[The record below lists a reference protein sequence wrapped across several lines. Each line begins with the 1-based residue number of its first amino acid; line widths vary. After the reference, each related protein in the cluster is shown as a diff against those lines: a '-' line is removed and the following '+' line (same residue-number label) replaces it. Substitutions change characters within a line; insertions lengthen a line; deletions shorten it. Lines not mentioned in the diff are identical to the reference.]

1 VGWPIEKFV
10 NALNGRLLS
19 FLGDYSQRSSLLFY
33 PFARGILEI
42 AAGSVVYTI
51 LSKADI
57 TSTPWYTLSKLVYKS
72 INLTFV
78 YILLINL
85 LIYIV
90 IEYSKVFFIQINTT
104 VTTN

>member
-1 VGWPIEKFV
+1 LI
-10 NALNGRLLS
+10 LS
-19 FLGDYSQRSSLLFY
+19 LC
-33 PFARGILEI
+33 PGILEI
-42 AAGSVVYTI
+42 AAGGVVYTT
-51 LSKADI
+51 LGKADI
-57 TSTPWYTLSKLVYKS
+57 TSAPWHTLSKLVYKS

-90 IEYSKVFFIQINTT
+90 IEYRKAFSTQINTT